1 MSVGLKGLFTP
12 PAPETRNIAY
22 LDVVHNGQNYDWL
35 IYVPQ
40 EVNIGEYLAANEAAV
55 YAQIDAKEAAWE
67 ALTPKSWE
75 EIDPMTGENVTVT
88 LQKVDFVQPDS
99 PDYYAKR
106 RAEYPPIGDQL
117 GAIAKGLD
125 SPEYASI
132 LAAIEAVKIKYP
144 KP

>member
-35 IYVPQ
+35 IYAPQ

-55 YAQIDAKEAAWE
+55 YAQIDAKESAWE

-75 EIDPMTGENVTVT
+75 EIDPMTGENVTIT
-88 LQKVDFVQPDS
+88 LQKSDFVQPDS

-106 RAEYPPIGDQL
+106 RGEYPPIGDQL

-125 SPEYASI
+125 SPEYAGI
-132 LAAIEAVKIKYP
+132 LAAIEAVKTKYP

>member
-1 MSVGLKGLFTP
+1 MSIELTGLFTP

-22 LDVVHNGQNYDWL
+22 LNVQHNGQTYDWL

-40 EVNIGEYLAANEAAV
+40 DVSVGEYVTANESAI
-55 YAQIDAKEAAWE
+55 YAQIDTKEAQWD
-67 ALTPKSWE
+67 ALDPKTTT
-75 EIDPMTGENVTVT
+75 IDDPFTGESVVVDI
-88 LQKVDFVQPDS
+88 QKSEIVHPDS
-99 PDYYAKR
+99 PDYYALR

-125 SPEYASI
+125 SAEYLDIQAK
-132 LAAIEAVKIKYP
+132 IEAVKLKYP

>member
-1 MSVGLKGLFTP
+1 MSIELTGLFTP

-22 LDVVHNGQNYDWL
+22 LNVQHNGQTYDWL

-40 EVNIGEYLAANEAAV
+40 DVSVGEYVTANESAIYV
-55 YAQIDAKEAAWE
+55 QIDAKEAQWD
-67 ALTPKSWE
+67 ALDPKTRTITDPFTDETITVDIQKS
-75 EIDPMTGENVTVT
+75 EIVH
-88 LQKVDFVQPDS
+88 PDS
-99 PDYYAKR
+99 PDYYALR

-125 SPEYASI
+125 SAEYLDIIAK
-132 LAAIEAVKIKYP
+132 IEAVKLKYP